1 MVAHTT
7 NPADHDVLAAAYAKR
22 GFGSCA
28 VSPPRNSST
37 FVGIV
42 ESFEVKGRLAPGVP
56 RLASVAHCDSDDVVD
71 AGETGRITVAI
82 ANPGPAPLTDV
93 SVTLTSTT
101 PGIHITRPTLTI
113 GGLAAYGST
122 NATFNVQL
130 DDTVTTA
137 VAGDFTVSAT
147 TSNGCNALVTMPLAI
162 RLNTDDIPASSAT
175 DTFDAGGSVWTQTG
189 STGVWAHS
197 RKTALDGFWFGADA
211 TVPSDASLISPPL
224 TAGGGPVTATF
235 THRFSFENATTSFDG
250 GVIEYS
256 TNGGTT
262 WQDISAIADPGYNT
276 TLTGTPETTQNP
288 LAGRPAYGR
297 ISAGYPGTTSVTLNF
312 GTSLAG
318 QTFRLR
324 FRLGSD
330 TNTGGPGWDIDN
342 VAFSGIIGT
351 PFPTLVADPGH
362 CNAVVPE
369 GDEGDDG
376 DVDEPGDDPGNGP
389 SSADGGC
396 QAGGAGLG
404 AGAALGLIAV
414 LLLRRRR

>member
-1 MVAHTT
+1 
-7 NPADHDVLAAAYAKR
+7 
-22 GFGSCA
+22 
-28 VSPPRNSST
+28 
-37 FVGIV
+37 
-42 ESFEVKGRLAPGVP
+42 
-56 RLASVAHCDSDDVVD
+56 VV
-71 AGETGRITVAI
+71 
-82 ANPGPAPLTDV
+82 
-93 SVTLTSTT
+93 
-101 PGIHITRPTLTI
+101 TI
-113 GGLAAYGST
+113 
-122 NATFNVQL
+122 
-130 DDTVTTA
+130 
-137 VAGDFTVSAT
+137 
-147 TSNGCNALVTMPLAI
+147 PLAI
-162 RLNTDDIPASSAT
+162 RLNTDDVPASSAT

-189 STGVWAHS
+189 STGVWAHN

-262 WQDISAIADPGYNT
+262 WQDISAIANPGYNV
-276 TLTGTPETTQNP
+276 TLTGTPETTENP

-297 ISAGYPGTTSVTLNF
+297 ISPGYPDTTSVTLNL

-324 FRLGSD
+324 FRVGSD

-351 PFPTLVADPGH
+351 PFPTLIADPGH
-362 CNAVVPE
+362 CNAVAPS
-369 GDEGDDG
+369 DGDDG

-389 SSADGGC
+389 SSTDGGC
-396 QAGGAGLG
+396 QAGGAGIG
-404 AGAALGLIAV
+404 AGAALGLLAV
-414 LLLRRRR
+414 LLRRRRRR